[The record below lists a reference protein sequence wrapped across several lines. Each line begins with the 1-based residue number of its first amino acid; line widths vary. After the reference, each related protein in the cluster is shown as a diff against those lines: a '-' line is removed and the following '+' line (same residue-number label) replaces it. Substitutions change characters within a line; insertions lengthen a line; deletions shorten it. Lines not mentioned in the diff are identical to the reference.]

1 MPGPEHYSIVLHYF
15 PQLIGV
21 IYLFVFWPFLFQMKG
36 LFGSGGILPMTPY
49 LNSIV
54 LSYGRKAYY
63 YIPSIFWFD
72 SSDRMLMIIPGVG
85 TILSI
90 LTIFGIFPLVWIPI
104 LFLLHLSITTA
115 GQEFLSF
122 GWESFFLEISFYSYL
137 LLITPSPSMGMW
149 WCLNLL
155 LFRFHF
161 EAGISKL
168 MTKDLS
174 WQTFTGVDF
183 HYLTQPIPN
192 ATAWYAKKLP
202 MWFQKLSCVIMLI
215 AEIPLPFLIF
225 GAEDLRLVAFFGLT
239 GLQFFIWLT
248 GNFSYLNHMT
258 VIFCLILLGDTY
270 LEPFMGKA
278 PPTTSNPLFLEIAM
292 GLLAGVLIL
301 GQCLRILSHFYPK
314 RFYLKPLV
322 KISPFHIINR
332 YGIFAVMT
340 TKRYEVVIEGSE
352 DGEEWKEYLFK
363 WKPSELSRRPR
374 RVSPYQ
380 PRLDWQIWFLPF
392 TIFRHEPWVK
402 NFLYRLLEGSPDVLK
417 LIRENPFPDHPPKF
431 IRAQMYDYE
440 FTTWEERRETGNWW
454 KRTYVK
460 SYSPTYE
467 LA

>member
-1 MPGPEHYSIVLHYF
+1 MPGPDQYSMILHYF

-21 IYLFVFWPFLFQMKG
+21 IYLFVFWPFLFQIKG
-36 LFGSGGILPMTPY
+36 LFGKQGILPMTPY
-49 LNSIV
+49 LNSIH

-63 YIPSIFWFD
+63 YIPSVFWVSSKDKTLVIFAIF
-72 SSDRMLMIIPGVG
+72 G
-85 TILSI
+85 TLLSI
-90 LTIFGIFPLVWIPI
+90 LTILGIFPLVWIPI
-104 LFLLHLSITTA
+104 LFILHLSITTA

-122 GWESFFLEISFYSYL
+122 GWESFFLEISLYSYL
-137 LLITPSPSMGMW
+137 LLITPAPTFGMW

-168 MTKDLS
+168 MTNDSS
-174 WQTFTGVDF
+174 WNTFTGVDF

-192 ATAWYAKKLP
+192 TVAWHAKKLP
-202 MWFQKLSCVIMLI
+202 MWFQKLSCVLMFI
-215 AEIPLPFLIF
+215 AEIPLPFLVF
-225 GAEDLRLVAFFGLT
+225 GTEDLRLAAFFGLA

-258 VIFCLILLGDTY
+258 VIFCLILLGDSY
-270 LEPFMGKA
+270 LEPLLGKA
-278 PPTTSNPLFLEIAM
+278 NPPASNSLFLEAAM
-292 GLLAGVLIL
+292 GIVAGIFIL

-322 KISPFHIINR
+322 KISPFHILNR

-340 TKRYEVVIEGSE
+340 TKRYEIVIEGSD

-392 TIFRHEPWVK
+392 TTFRHEPWVK

-417 LIRENPFPDHPPKF
+417 LIRENPFPDCPPKF

-440 FTTWEERRETGNWW
+440 FTTRKERRETGDWW
-454 KRTYVK
+454 KRTYVG
-460 SYSPTYE
+460 SYSPTYQ